1 MTKEVVYNR
10 NLNDGLADHSNT
22 SGKNIKAIKQN
33 PTFSIYSC
41 CLFDSLASAA
51 LASASAALASAS
63 AALALAS
70 SLSSLSIFSKGDS
83 FWRVKSRPAETCP
96 EGKEDNARGGKEG
109 NIRIEGGN
117 LRETVGNKRPRE
129 EDSNRA
135 GFNKPLRIITKPRR
149 QAAYPSA
156 ESATTAQIE

>member
-1 MTKEVVYNR
+1 MGSLITPIRRGKISRPSNR
-10 NLNDGLADHSNT
+10 TQRFPFTLAASST
-22 SGKNIKAIKQN
+22 A
-33 PTFSIYSC
+33 
-41 CLFDSLASAA
+41 LASAA